1 MQFFHSC
8 HHLKILEHQ
17 ESLENARFIKREE
30 LARFWNEKAHVSV
43 EFQGSDNKKEMKK
56 DFPLDPNWLKVY
68 EWMRKHVGENVETH
82 GPIGKIWQTIKL
94 T

>member
-1 MQFFHSC
+1 
-8 HHLKILEHQ
+8 
-17 ESLENARFIKREE
+17 
-30 LARFWNEKAHVSV
+30 V

-56 DFPLDPNWLKVY
+56 DFLVDRNWLKVY

-82 GPIGKIWQTIKL
+82 GPIGKIWLKIKL